1 MKDAPKR
8 PPDQGA
14 PSQSPLNIDKVEKL
28 VIVEHKRA
36 PEIPEGK
43 GRTCPQ
49 CLHTAWSRSRFCWHC
64 DYDFDRAE
72 LPRCH
77 PRKLLI
83 VAVCINMVGLL
94 GVLICHLNGIRP

>member
-1 MKDAPKR
+1 MKDEPKR
-8 PPDQGA
+8 PSDPGE
-14 PSQSPLNIDKVEKL
+14 PSQSSLNFNTVDKL
-28 VIVEHKRA
+28 IVVQQPRI

-49 CLHTAWSRSRFCWHC
+49 CLHTAWARSRFCWHC
-64 DYDFDRAE
+64 GFDFDRAE

-83 VAVCINMVGLL
+83 VAVCINLTGLL
-94 GVLICHLNGIRP
+94 GVLICHLNGFRW